1 MFTVD
6 RESGPKPYREAPE
19 MIRAMLSEA
28 WQAMGANR
36 LRTALTMLGMV
47 IGVGAVVIMMA
58 IGQGAQYAVQQTIS
72 TMGSNLFIVL
82 SGSFTTSGVRSGS
95 AGAPTLNVADADAIA
110 ELEGVVN
117 VAPTHQGSRQL
128 VYGAQNWSSQVI
140 GTTPEYLEAR
150 AWSIVQGAGFGD
162 SDVRSATRVA
172 LIGKT
177 VADNLFGDEDP
188 VGKTMRIQQ
197 NPFVVIGVLGSKGQN
212 LDGRDQDDTVIVPLT
227 TAQRKVFGTPFLGAV
242 RMIMVQADSGEGM
255 QKTMDGVTA
264 LLRQRHRLRDG
275 QPDDFFMRNL
285 SAAAE
290 SEAET
295 TRTMSI
301 LLGAIASISLLVGGI
316 GIMNI
321 MLVSVTERTREIGI
335 RMAIGARERDILTQF
350 LLEAIIISIA
360 GCLIGLLLGLGGA
373 LLINFFSGMVIVIS
387 GTSALVAFAV
397 AAGVGVFFGWYPAR
411 KAARLDP
418 IEALRYQ

>member
-1 MFTVD
+1 MM
-6 RESGPKPYREAPE
+6 RP
-19 MIRAMLSEA
+19 MLGEA
-28 WQAMGANR
+28 WGAMGANR
-36 LRTALTMLGMV
+36 LRTALTMLGMI

-82 SGSFTTSGVRSGS
+82 SGSFTTSGVRSGA

-110 ELEGVVN
+110 ELDGVLN
-117 VAPTHQGSRQL
+117 VAPTHQGTRQL
-128 VYGAQNWSSQVI
+128 VYGSQNWSSQVV
-140 GTTPEYLEAR
+140 GTTPAYLDAR
-150 AWSIVQGAGFGD
+150 AWSIAGGAGFGD

-172 LIGKT
+172 IVGKT
-177 VADNLFGDEDP
+177 VVENLFNGEDP

-197 NPFVVIGVLGSKGQN
+197 NPFVVVGVLGSKGQS
-212 LDGRDQDDTVIVPLT
+212 LDGRDQDDTVIIPLT
-227 TAQRKVFGTPFLGAV
+227 TAQRKVFGTPFLGSV
-242 RMIMVQADSGEGM
+242 RMIMVQSASAENM
-255 QKTMDGVTA
+255 PQVMDGVTS
-264 LLRQRHRLRDG
+264 LLRQRHRLREG
-275 QPDDFFMRNL
+275 VPDDFFMRNL

-301 LLGAIASISLLVGGI
+301 LLGAIASISLIVGGI

-335 RMAIGARERDILTQF
+335 RMAIGARQRDILTQF
-350 LLEAIIISIA
+350 LLEAVMISFA
-360 GCLIGLLLGLGGA
+360 GCLLGLFLGLGIA
-373 LLINFFSGMVIVIS
+373 LAINFFTGMVIVVS
-387 GTSALVAFAV
+387 GSAALIAFVV
-397 AAGVGVFFGWYPAR
+397 AAGVGIFFGWYPAQ
-411 KAARLDP
+411 KAAKLDP

>member
-1 MFTVD
+1 ML
-6 RESGPKPYREAPE
+6 K
-19 MIRAMLSEA
+19 AMLGEA
-28 WQAMGANR
+28 WLAMGANR

-47 IGVGAVVIMMA
+47 IGVGAVVIMIA

-82 SGSFTTSGVRSGS
+82 SGSFTASGVRSGA
-95 AGAPTLNVADADAIA
+95 AGAPSLNVADAEAMA
-110 ELEGVVN
+110 ELDGIAN

-128 VYGAQNWSSQVI
+128 VYGSQNWSSQVI
-140 GTTPEYLEAR
+140 GTTPAYLDAR
-150 AWSIVQGAGFGD
+150 AWTVVSGALFGE

-172 LIGKT
+172 LVGKT
-177 VADNLFGDEDP
+177 VVENLFNGEDP

-197 NPFVVIGVLGSKGQN
+197 NPFIVIGVLGSKGQN
-212 LDGRDQDDTVIVPLT
+212 LDGRDQDDTVIIPLT
-227 TAQRKVFGTPFLGAV
+227 TAQRKVFGTPFLNSV
-242 RMIMVQADSGEGM
+242 RMIMVQAESSEAMPRAMDS
-255 QKTMDGVTA
+255 VSS
-264 LLRQRHRLRDG
+264 LLRQRHRLREG

-290 SEAET
+290 SEAQT

-335 RMAIGARERDILTQF
+335 RMAIGARQRDILTQF
-350 LLEAIIISIA
+350 LLEAVLISFA
-360 GCLIGLLLGLGGA
+360 GCLLGLVLGLGIA
-373 LLINFFSGMVIVIS
+373 LAINAATGMVVVVS
-387 GTSALVAFAV
+387 GSSALVAFAV
-397 AAGVGVFFGWYPAR
+397 AAGVGIFFGWYPAR

>member
-1 MFTVD
+1 ML
-6 RESGPKPYREAPE
+6 K
-19 MIRAMLSEA
+19 AMLGEA
-28 WQAMGANR
+28 WLAMGANR
-36 LRTALTMLGMV
+36 LRTALTMLGMI

-82 SGSFTTSGVRSGS
+82 SGSFTTAGVRSGS
-95 AGAPTLNVADADAIA
+95 AGAPTLNVADANAIA
-110 ELEGVVN
+110 ELDGVVN
-117 VAPTHQGSRQL
+117 VSPTHQGSRQL
-128 VYGAQNWSSQVI
+128 VYGSQNWSSQVL

-150 AWSIVQGAGFGD
+150 AWNVVEGAAFGD

-177 VADNLFGDEDP
+177 VADNLFNGDNP

-197 NPFVVIGVLGSKGQN
+197 NPFIVIGVLGSKGQN
-212 LDGRDQDDTVIVPLT
+212 LDGRDQDDTVIIPLS
-227 TAQRKVFGTPFLGAV
+227 TAQRKVFGTPFLGSV
-242 RMIMVQADSGEGM
+242 RMIMVQADAADNM
-255 QKTMDGVTA
+255 QRVMDATTS
-264 LLRQRHRLRDG
+264 LLRQRHRLREG

-301 LLGAIASISLLVGGI
+301 LLGAIASISLIVGGI

-335 RMAIGARERDILTQF
+335 RMAIGARQQDILTQF
-350 LLEAIIISIA
+350 LLEAVMISFA
-360 GCLIGLLLGLGGA
+360 GCLLGLLLGLIIA
-373 LLINFFSGMVIVIS
+373 LAINAFTGMVIVIS
-387 GTSALVAFAV
+387 GSAALIAFAV

-411 KAARLDP
+411 KAAQLDP

>member
-1 MFTVD
+1 M
-6 RESGPKPYREAPE
+6 
-19 MIRAMLSEA
+19 MLRAMLGEA
-28 WQAMGANR
+28 WLAMGANR
-36 LRTALTMLGMV
+36 LRSALTMLGMV

-82 SGSFTTSGVRSGS
+82 SGSFTTAGVRSGS
-95 AGAPTLNVADADAIA
+95 AGGPTLNVSDAEAIA
-110 ELEGVVN
+110 ELDGVVN

-128 VYGAQNWSSQVI
+128 VYGSQNWSSQVI
-140 GTTPEYLEAR
+140 GTMPPYLEAR
-150 AWSIVQGAGFGD
+150 AWNVVSGAAFGD

-177 VADNLFGDEDP
+177 VAQNLFGDENP

-212 LDGRDQDDTVIVPLT
+212 LDGRDQDDTVIIPLT
-227 TAQRKVFGTPFLGAV
+227 TAQRKVFGTPFLGSV
-242 RMIMVQADSGEGM
+242 RMIMVQADSADNM
-255 QKTMDGVTA
+255 QRVMDATSS
-264 LLRQRHRLRDG
+264 LLRQRHRLREG
-275 QPDDFFMRNL
+275 VPDDFFMRNL
-285 SAAAE
+285 AAAAE

-335 RMAIGARERDILTQF
+335 RMAIGARQKDILTQF
-350 LLEAIIISIA
+350 LLEAVMISFA
-360 GCLIGLLLGLGGA
+360 GCLLGLFLGLAIA
-373 LLINFFSGMVIVIS
+373 LAINAFTGMVIVIS
-387 GTSALVAFAV
+387 GTAALVAFAV
-397 AAGVGVFFGWYPAR
+397 AATVGIFFGWYPAR

>member
-1 MFTVD
+1 M
-6 RESGPKPYREAPE
+6 
-19 MIRAMLSEA
+19 MLRAMLGEA
-28 WQAMGANR
+28 WLAMGANR
-36 LRTALTMLGMV
+36 LRSALTMLGMV

-82 SGSFTTSGVRSGS
+82 SGSFTTAGVRSGS
-95 AGAPTLNVADADAIA
+95 AGGPTLNVSDAEAIA
-110 ELEGVVN
+110 ELDGVVN

-128 VYGAQNWSSQVI
+128 VYGSQNWSSQVI
-140 GTTPEYLEAR
+140 GTMPPYLEAR
-150 AWSIVQGAGFGD
+150 AWNVVSGAAFGD

-177 VADNLFGDEDP
+177 VAQNLFGDENP

-212 LDGRDQDDTVIVPLT
+212 LDGRDQDDTVIIPLT
-227 TAQRKVFGTPFLGAV
+227 TAQRKVFGTPFLGSV
-242 RMIMVQADSGEGM
+242 RMIMVQADSADNM
-255 QKTMDGVTA
+255 SRVMDATTS
-264 LLRQRHRLRDG
+264 LLRQRHRLREG
-275 QPDDFFMRNL
+275 VPDDFFMRNL

-335 RMAIGARERDILTQF
+335 RMAIGARQRDILTQF
-350 LLEAIIISIA
+350 LLEAIMISFA
-360 GCLIGLLLGLGGA
+360 GCLLGLFLGLAIA
-373 LLINFFSGMVIVIS
+373 LGINAFTGMVIVIS
-387 GTSALVAFAV
+387 GTAALVAFAV
-397 AAGVGVFFGWYPAR
+397 AATVGIFFGWYPAR

>member
-1 MFTVD
+1 
-6 RESGPKPYREAPE
+6 

-47 IGVGAVVIMMA
+47 IGVAAVVIMMA
-58 IGQGAQYAVQQTIS
+58 IGQGAQYAVQQTIG

-95 AGAPTLNVADADAIA
+95 AGAPTLNVADAEAIA
-110 ELEGVVN
+110 ELDGVAN

-150 AWSIVQGAGFGD
+150 AWNIVQGAGFGD

-177 VADNLFGDEDP
+177 VADNLFADEDP
-188 VGKTMRIQQ
+188 VGKTLRIQQ

-227 TAQRKVFGTPFLGAV
+227 TAQRKVFGTPFLGSV
-242 RMIMVQADSGEGM
+242 RMIMIQADHSENM
-255 QKTMDGVTA
+255 QKTMEAVTA
-264 LLRQRHRLRDG
+264 LLRQRHRLREG

-360 GCLIGLLLGLGGA
+360 GCLIGLLLGLGAA
-373 LLINFFSGMVIVIS
+373 LLVNFLSGMVIVVS
-387 GTSALVAFAV
+387 GSSALVAFAV
-397 AAGVGVFFGWYPAR
+397 AASVGVFFGWYPAR

>member
-1 MFTVD
+1 MLKAMF
-6 RESGPKPYREAPE
+6 G
-19 MIRAMLSEA
+19 EA
-28 WQAMGANR
+28 WLAMGANR
-36 LRTALTMLGMV
+36 LRTGLTMLGMV
-47 IGVGAVVIMMA
+47 IGVGAVVIMLA

-82 SGSFTTSGVRSGS
+82 SGSFTTGGVRSGS
-95 AGAPTLNVADADAIA
+95 AGAPTLNVADAEAIA
-110 ELEGVVN
+110 ELDGIVN
-117 VAPTHQGSRQL
+117 VAPSHSGSRQL
-128 VYGAQNWSSQVI
+128 VYGSQNWSSNVI
-140 GTTPEYLEAR
+140 GTTPAYLDAR
-150 AWSIVQGAGFGD
+150 AWTITQGAAFGE
-162 SDVRSATRVA
+162 SDVRSSTRVA

-177 VADNLFGDEDP
+177 VAENLFRDEDP

-197 NPFVVIGVLGSKGQN
+197 NPFLVIGVLGSKGQS
-212 LDGRDQDDTVIVPLT
+212 LDGRDQDDTVIIPLS
-227 TAQRKVFGTPFLGAV
+227 TAQRKVFGTPFLGSV
-242 RMIMVQADSGEGM
+242 RMLMVQAASAESMPQAVDAVES
-255 QKTMDGVTA
+255 

-275 QPDDFFMRNL
+275 MPNDFFTRNL

-335 RMAIGARERDILTQF
+335 RMAIGARQKDILSQF
-350 LLEAIIISIA
+350 LLEAVMISFA
-360 GCLIGLLLGLGGA
+360 GCLIGLVLGLSVA
-373 LLINFFSGMVIVIS
+373 LAINAVTGMVVVIS
-387 GTSALVAFAV
+387 GTAALIAFAV
-397 AAGVGVFFGWYPAR
+397 AATVGIFFGWYPAR
-411 KAARLDP
+411 KAAQLDP